1 MKNRGA
7 PANLINLPSNPSL
20 QGLEALAKHPLSCH
34 PQRGVFGCLE
44 SERKR
49 REKRANEGRKQ
60 GPVMENA
67 FDES

>member
-1 MKNRGA
+1 MKNRGT
-7 PANLINLPSNPSL
+7 PTNPINLPSNPPL

-49 REKRANEGRKQ
+49 REKRENEDQKQ
-60 GPVMENA
+60 GPIMEMPLMK
-67 FDES
+67 S